1 MSKIGISSGIDVTK
15 IDKSRLFKGKKG
27 TYLDISASINLSE
40 VDQYGNNG
48 MVTQSVSSEERA
60 KGVKEVIL
68 GNSKIFWTDGNDSP
82 KEQSPTGTGFDD
94 MKDDIPF

>member
-15 IDKSRLFKGKKG
+15 IDKSKLVQGRKG
-27 TYLDISASINLSE
+27 TYLNITSFINLSE
-40 VDQYGNNG
+40 VDQYNNNG
-48 MVTQSVSSEERA
+48 MITQSVSSEERA